1 MLVLI
6 AVRAVCRKPSPS
18 SIPQPFRLDI
28 RSLSYRMAS
37 TLPNLPI
44 FQAITKHKPT
54 STAIIHS
61 DSNQAF
67 SYGTLLRDVVAA
79 KKQISQ
85 IVPESRIC
93 GERIAFLAEN
103 NYNYVGTSR
112 LHTERAIL
120 NCPSNFPCHPR

>member
-1 MLVLI
+1 MLISI
-6 AVRAVCRKPSPS
+6 AVRAICRSPPPSVLS
-18 SIPQPFRLDI
+18 RPFLLDV
-28 RSLSYRMAS
+28 RSFSYRMAS

-44 FQAITKHKPT
+44 FQSIIKHDPS

-61 DSNQAF
+61 DSNRTF

-85 IVPESRIC
+85 IVPESRLC

-103 NYNYVGTSR
+103 SYNYVGKSQ
-112 LHTERAIL
+112 LLAKRAML
-120 NCPSNFPCHPR
+120 NYSE

>member
-1 MLVLI
+1 MLIPI
-6 AVRAVCRKPSPS
+6 AVRASCRR
-18 SIPQPFRLDI
+18 PQPFSLLRPFRLDF
-28 RSLSYRMAS
+28 RSLPYRMAS

-44 FQAITKHKPT
+44 FQTITKHDQT

-85 IVPESRIC
+85 IVPESRLC
-93 GERIAFLAEN
+93 GERVAFLAEN
-103 NYNYVGTSR
+103 SYNYVGKSQ
-112 LHTERAIL
+112 LLAKCAVL
-120 NCPSNFPCHPR
+120 NCSE